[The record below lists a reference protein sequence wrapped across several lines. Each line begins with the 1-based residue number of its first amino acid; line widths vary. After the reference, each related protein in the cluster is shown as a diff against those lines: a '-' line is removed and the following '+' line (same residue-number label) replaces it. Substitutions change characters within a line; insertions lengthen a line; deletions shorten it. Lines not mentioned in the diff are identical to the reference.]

1 MSSDDSDRYNIL
13 VMRSQLKKSIPEDTY
28 ETINNERLIPLD
40 ELRAFYTDSLFYL
53 HFFNTL
59 YLEVYLLD
67 MTLGYDVEVLNR
79 VLNNMR
85 IVINTV
91 ATVTPRS
98 EMRMG
103 VLEQGNPTASPV
115 ILPTFTFYTKM
126 FEKYYHNIDAYAYY
140 NTRVAEI
147 TRDITVQI
155 AYPFSISL
163 PKNDINAQSGTEAK
177 ATIRIK
183 LSNGNF
189 VAYSGDF
196 NTPSAIYFEINEGGD
211 KYFSSSSAG
220 GDYTFYNSEMNPPLV
235 DLTRGSG
242 IFKNAFLDSIG
253 DLRFT
258 VNKGRIT
265 KIEPMTTLR
274 GTTPQINLKPNVGN
288 DIDIYKP
295 QIKDILLLPSSF
307 TYDTTNIIDTTVASS
322 NSSGVI
328 TYSVLTGETV
338 YNLNEFISKGVNLYQ
353 MTNGP
358 VRKKRFRNTMWE
370 ILSTKTQNMYGY
382 LVYQKIYY
390 NCIVCNTSIQILMRE
405 LYINNPNLNLEVEGQ
420 SPTITTITTNLTQ
433 YVGRMSGNL
442 QALRGIT
449 SVAAKDFVNDKDFYI
464 DRITLLNDV
473 KTNFNETLEILNS
486 VTFDYNQYLSYYSKI
501 KGYTSAIIVF
511 LVILI
516 ISSIVVTVLPSFDY
530 NAKNSYYLFILVLL
544 VITTVLYYYNFR
556 HIGLYEKFGVAEER
570 SDSVVNGE
578 TSSSLSQTGS
588 PFGYSPNT
596 FMRIDPKLF
605 EQTTGKGKNT
615 TNLNTV
621 TRLDENA
628 RIMRN
633 NNYHREFSNGFF
645 GTELFNYNG
654 AYLVLSTEVSTSIH
668 VTNNKSFSKGT
679 NDYLYKLYVEKS
691 RLNEMN
697 KLRKTKYGSVIEAIK
712 KQITFMYNLILIIC
726 FVSMILV
733 TCLLLYNLGS
743 ISIEF
748 IIIFA
753 VISLLLVMF
762 VFIFALIQPTRM
774 KANKNY
780 WSNTNPSEVTLGQL

>member
-28 ETINNERLIPLD
+28 ETINTERLIPLD
-40 ELRAFYTDSLFYL
+40 ELLAFYTDSLFYL

-79 VLNNMR
+79 VLNNMQ

-91 ATVTPRS
+91 TAVTPNG

-103 VLEQGNPTASPV
+103 VLEQGAPSATPV
-115 ILPTFTFYTKM
+115 RLPTFTFYTKM

-140 NTRVAEI
+140 NTRVSQI
-147 TRDITVQI
+147 TRDTSVLI
-155 AYPFSISL
+155 AYPFTISL
-163 PKNDINAQSGTEAK
+163 PKQDINAQSGTEAK
-177 ATIRIK
+177 ATIKIR
-183 LSNGNF
+183 LSTGEF
-189 VAYSGDF
+189 SPVSGTF

-220 GDYTFYNSEMNPPLV
+220 GDFIFYNSEMTTPLV

-258 VNKGRIT
+258 VNKGKIT
-265 KIEPMTTLR
+265 KIEPVTTLR
-274 GTTPQINLKPNVGN
+274 GTIPQIKLTPNVGN

-295 QIKDILLLPSSF
+295 QIKDILLLPSGF
-307 TYDTTNIIDTTVASS
+307 GHYTTNIIDTTVAFG

-328 TYSVLTGETV
+328 TYSILTGEST

-353 MTNGP
+353 MANGP

-370 ILSTKTQNMYGY
+370 ILSTKTQNIYGF

-390 NCIVCNTSIQILMRE
+390 NCIVCNTSIQLLMRE
-405 LYINNPNLNLEVEGQ
+405 LYINNPNLNLELDGQ

-516 ISSIVVTVLPSFDY
+516 VSSIVVTVLPTFDY

-556 HIGLYEKFGVAEER
+556 HIGLYEKFGVA
-570 SDSVVNGE
+570 SINTDTVVSV
-578 TSSSLSQTGS
+578 LSTTTS
-588 PFGYSPNT
+588 PFGYSSNK
-596 FMRIDPKLF
+596 FMRIDSNLF
-605 EQTTGKGKNT
+605 NQITGKGKST
-615 TNLNTV
+615 KNLDTV
-621 TRLDENA
+621 TARLDESTK
-628 RIMRN
+628 ITRN

-654 AYLVLSTEVSTSIH
+654 AYLVLSTEISTSIH
-668 VTNNKSFSKGT
+668 VTNNKTFSKGT
-679 NDYLYKLYVEKS
+679 NDYLFKLYVEKS

-697 KLRKTKYGSVIEAIK
+697 KLRKTKYASVIEAIK

>member
-79 VLNNMR
+79 VLNNMQ

-91 ATVTPRS
+91 TAVTPNG

-103 VLEQGNPTASPV
+103 VLEQGAPSATPV
-115 ILPTFTFYTKM
+115 RLPTFTFYTKM

-140 NTRVAEI
+140 NTRVSQI
-147 TRDITVQI
+147 TRDTSVLI
-155 AYPFSISL
+155 AYPFTISL
-163 PKNDINAQSGTEAK
+163 PKQDINAQSGTEAK
-177 ATIRIK
+177 ATIKIR
-183 LSNGNF
+183 LSTGEF
-189 VAYSGDF
+189 SPVSGTF

-220 GDYTFYNSEMNPPLV
+220 GDFIFYNSEMTTPLV

-258 VNKGRIT
+258 VNKGKIT
-265 KIEPMTTLR
+265 KIEPVTTLR
-274 GTTPQINLKPNVGN
+274 GTIPQIKLTPNVGN

-295 QIKDILLLPSSF
+295 QIKDILLLPSGF
-307 TYDTTNIIDTTVASS
+307 GYDTTNIIDTTVAFG

-328 TYSVLTGETV
+328 TYSILTGEST

-353 MTNGP
+353 MANGP

-370 ILSTKTQNMYGY
+370 ILSTKTQNIYGF

-390 NCIVCNTSIQILMRE
+390 NCIVCNTSIQLLMRE
-405 LYINNPNLNLEVEGQ
+405 LYINNPNLNLELDGQ

-516 ISSIVVTVLPSFDY
+516 VSSIVVTVLPTFDY

-556 HIGLYEKFGVAEER
+556 HIGLYEKFATA
-570 SDSVVNGE
+570 DGE
-578 TSSSLSQTGS
+578 TTSSLSSTGS
-588 PFGYSPNT
+588 PFGYSQNQ
-596 FMRIDPKLF
+596 FMRIDSNLF
-605 EQTTGKGKNT
+605 EQTTGKGKST

-753 VISLLLVMF
+753 VVSLLLVMF

>member
-67 MTLGYDVEVLNR
+67 MTLGYDIEELNK
-79 VLNNMR
+79 VLNNMQ

-91 ATVTPRS
+91 TDVTPNN

-103 VLEQGNPTASPV
+103 VLEQGNPSASPV
-115 ILPTFTFYTKM
+115 RLPTFTFYTKM

-140 NTRVAEI
+140 NTRVSQI
-147 TRDITVQI
+147 TRDSSVYI
-155 AYPFSISL
+155 AFPFTISL

-177 ATIRIK
+177 ATIKIK
-183 LSNGNF
+183 LSTGEF
-189 VAYSGDF
+189 YAYSGTF
-196 NTPSAIYFEINEGGD
+196 NTPSAIYFEINGGGGD

-220 GDYTFYNSEMNPPLV
+220 GDYTFYNSEMSPPLV

-242 IFKNAFLDSIG
+242 IFKNGFLDSIG

-258 VNKGRIT
+258 VNKGKIT

-274 GTTPQINLKPNVGN
+274 GTIPQIKLTPNVGN

-295 QIKDILLLPSSF
+295 QIKHILMLPSSF
-307 TYDTTNIIDTTVASS
+307 GYDTTNIIDTTVAFG

-328 TYSVLTGETV
+328 TYSILTGESK

-353 MTNGP
+353 MGNGP

-370 ILSTKTQNMYGY
+370 ILSTKTQNIYGF

-390 NCIVCNTSIQILMRE
+390 NCIVCNTSIQLLMRE
-405 LYINNPNLNLEVEGQ
+405 LYINNPNLNLELDGQ

-473 KTNFNETLEILNS
+473 KNNFNETLEVLNS

-516 ISSIVVTVLPSFDY
+516 VSSIVVTVLPTFDY

-556 HIGLYEKFGVAEER
+556 HIGLYEKFDAADR
-570 SDSVVNGE
+570 E
-578 TSSSLSQTGS
+578 TNVSLLSSTGS
-588 PFGYSPNT
+588 PFGYSQNQL
-596 FMRIDPKLF
+596 MRIDANLF
-605 EQTTGKGKNT
+605 EQITGKGKNT

-668 VTNNKSFSKGT
+668 VTNNKTFSKGT

-753 VISLLLVMF
+753 VVSLLLVMF